1 MTEFLIYFTIMVVI
15 SVILHFWKKDEEQ
28 TGDTE
33 ETAEIAEAED
43 NGRNCEEKDTQE
55 LVCEVLTK
63 LGCQYE
69 VDKDKEE
76 IKFLFQ
82 GGAFIVHTSENSLW
96 IEIYYLAWLEHDMDD
111 IDGYADLRRIVNE
124 ANKYP
129 NVVTVYTIDNNQNKV
144 VLHSYVQILFVSQ
157 IPHLELY
164 LKGVLEG
171 FFKNCNYVYNEFNKQ
186 RTEVAD
192 NNK

>member
-1 MTEFLIYFTIMVVI
+1 MTEIFISLAMMVVI

-28 TGDTE
+28 TDDTE
-33 ETAEIAEAED
+33 ETDETED
-43 NGRNCEEKDTQE
+43 DGGNCEAKNTLE

-63 LGCQYE
+63 LGCQHE
-69 VDKDKEE
+69 IEKDKGN
-76 IKFLFQ
+76 INFMYQ
-82 GGAFIVHTSENSLW
+82 GGAFTIRTSENSFW

-129 NVVTVYTIDNNQNKV
+129 NVVTVYTIDNDQNKV

-157 IPHLELY
+157 IPHLEIY
-164 LKGVLEG
+164 LKGTLDG
-171 FFKNCNYVYNEFNKQ
+171 FYKNCNYVYSEFSKQ
-186 RTEVAD
+186 RTEVTD
-192 NNK
+192 NNN

>member
-1 MTEFLIYFTIMVVI
+1 MTEIFISLAMMVVI

-28 TGDTE
+28 TE
-33 ETAEIAEAED
+33 ETEKAEKAEKAED

-69 VDKDKEE
+69 VEKDKGN
-76 IKFLFQ
+76 INFMYQ
-82 GGAFIVHTSENSLW
+82 GGVFTIRTSENSFW

-129 NVVTVYTIDNNQNKV
+129 NVVTVYTIDNDQNKV

-157 IPHLELY
+157 IPHLEIY
-164 LKGVLEG
+164 LKGTLDG
-171 FFKNCNYVYNEFNKQ
+171 FYKNCNYVYSEFNKQ
-186 RTEVAD
+186 RTEIMG
-192 NNK
+192 NNT

>member
-1 MTEFLIYFTIMVVI
+1 MVVI

-33 ETAEIAEAED
+33 ETEEAED

-82 GGAFIVHTSENSLW
+82 GGAFIVHTSENSFW
-96 IEIYYLAWLEHDMDD
+96 IEIYYLVWLEHDMDD

-129 NVVTVYTIDNNQNKV
+129 NVVTVYTIDNDQNKV

-157 IPHLELY
+157 IPHLEIY
-164 LKGVLEG
+164 LKGTLDG
-171 FFKNCNYVYNEFNKQ
+171 FYKNCNYVYSEFHKQ
-186 RTEVAD
+186 RTEVTD
-192 NNK
+192 NKN